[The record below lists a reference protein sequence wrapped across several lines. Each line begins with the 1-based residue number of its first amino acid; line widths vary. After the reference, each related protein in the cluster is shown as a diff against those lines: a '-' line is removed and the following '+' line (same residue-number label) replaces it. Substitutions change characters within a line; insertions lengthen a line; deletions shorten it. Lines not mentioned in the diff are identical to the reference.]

1 MSQEVLTNVL
11 NLVKPNDQVLF
22 VWSGQQVPADFQ
34 AVISQLQAKVGE
46 NAKKIS
52 VEHSDR
58 LDLAN
63 YDKSTF
69 DLVVANLLTS
79 DQATYGAKSL
89 STYLRLLKPKGVFY
103 ALAKPTSSESI
114 SESELKLN
122 GFTNVLRKETAQ
134 VAILQSE
141 KPNFEV
147 GASSKLKFAS
157 KPAAPESAD
166 SSKPKVWQFDKDDI
180 QESDL
185 IDTDELLDDLDLKK
199 PVISDTKFD
208 CGTSATGKKKACKN
222 CSCGLADEIEAEAK
236 GIQKKNVESVKSA
249 CGSCYLGDAF
259 RCASCPYLGMPA
271 FKPGEKIQLSQQLL
285 KPDL

>member
-1 MSQEVLTNVL
+1 MDQDILNNAL
-11 NLVKPNDQVLF
+11 NLVNAGSHVLF
-22 VWSGQQVPADFQ
+22 VWSGQQVPTDFQ
-34 AVISQLQAKVGE
+34 NVIGQLQAKVGD
-46 NAKKIS
+46 NDKKVS

-63 YDKSTF
+63 YEKSTF

-79 DQATYGAKSL
+79 EHASYNAKSL
-89 STYLRLLKPKGVFY
+89 STYLRLLKPKGVLI
-103 ALAKPTSSESI
+103 AVAKSAESI
-114 SESELKLN
+114 ESELKLN
-122 GFTNVLRKETAQ
+122 GYTNVSKKT
-134 VAILQSE
+134 VGGDKVIFQSE

-157 KPAAPESAD
+157 KPAAAEPE
-166 SSKPKVWQFDKDDI
+166 SKPKVWQFGQDDI

-222 CSCGLADEIEAEAK
+222 CTCGLAEEIESEAK
-236 GIQKKNVESVKSA
+236 GVQKKNVENAKSA